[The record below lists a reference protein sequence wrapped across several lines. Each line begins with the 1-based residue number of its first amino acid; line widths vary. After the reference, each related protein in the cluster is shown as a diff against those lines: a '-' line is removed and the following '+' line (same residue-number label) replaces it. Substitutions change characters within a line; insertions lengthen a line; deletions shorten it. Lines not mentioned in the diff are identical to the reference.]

1 MSEWSKVHSHARAAA
16 GQGCKCRL
24 MHGGRATYRRE
35 PRLPTKTYSD
45 EVPTRSA
52 PAVDS
57 SLGMTTTLG
66 LGHLS
71 PSLRTEHAGSATAA
85 HGLVHRTSGLQTGR
99 SNLSSNGL
107 ASSSTPCHLSPG
119 LSPNSVR
126 PLELD
131 GIPLAD
137 GEVRRLR
144 RNASSCGSRRR
155 GFCRGGRASRSTP
168 RPTWF

>member
-85 HGLVHRTSGLQTGR
+85 HGLVHRTSGLQTGHWTIQSQLQR
-99 SNLSSNGL
+99 
-107 ASSSTPCHLSPG
+107 A
-119 LSPNSVR
+119 
-126 PLELD
+126 
-131 GIPLAD
+131 GI
-137 GEVRRLR
+137 E
-144 RNASSCGSRRR
+144 
-155 GFCRGGRASRSTP
+155 
-168 RPTWF
+168 